1 MYQLPQHISKDKIFI
16 VKKSEIEGR
25 LEPDFYKPSIATLE
39 QKICSLS
46 SKRLRSY
53 AQSFAGGATP
63 SKRESEKYY
72 SDSETGIPFLR
83 VQNLQTTGELLLDGC
98 IYINEDTHK
107 GLLKRSQ
114 VSEGDLLVKITGVGR
129 MAIASVAPKDFVGN
143 TNQHMVVIKTGN
155 SAVSKYL
162 AHYLNLDIIEKIASR
177 HSTGGTRP
185 ALDYPSLKNIPII
198 EGLDFSII
206 DNAIKAK
213 QAKEAEAQQL
223 LNSIDDYLLK
233 ELGIN
238 VIASSGNADSVA
250 DRIFVKNLRE
260 LERDRFD
267 SNYYANK
274 YNTLIRSIRKGI
286 YPLYILGDSNI
297 TSFLSVGQTP
307 KSEYYSDTKT
317 DFPIIKAG
325 CYTGSEI
332 DLSKVSFTINKQ
344 AYTIKKGDI
353 FILSAAHQAEYIAK
367 QICYLHDTPKP
378 NTSFVGELLC
388 VRASETVNSM
398 YLYSVLSTKVYKT
411 LLNREK
417 RGQTSHLYAQDVKQL
432 FVPIP
437 PIAKQ
442 NCIAKHIE
450 ELRTRAKALQ
460 AEGKAILEDAKRKVE
475 QMIIGE

>member
-1 MYQLPQHISKDKIFI
+1 MTYQLPQHISKDKIFI
-16 VKKSEIEGR
+16 VNRSAIDNRLDAQYYSANLDLSGFVKLSSIAIVKGGKRIPKGYGYSEDATPYHYLRVADMDSDVPVDVNNLMNISDEVFNILERYEITEGELAISIAGTIGKTAILKDIPNGKRVILTENCAKILVKPNIELLSEYLKICLELPIVKKQLDLNYIQTTIPKLG
-25 LEPDFYKPSIATLE
+25 LDKIVGIKLPPIPSI
-39 QKICSLS
+39 QKQQEIVD
-46 SKRLRSY
+46 Y
-53 AQSFAGGATP
+53 I
-63 SKRESEKYY
+63 SEAY
-72 SDSETGIPFLR
+72 T
-83 VQNLQTTGELLLDGC
+83 Q
-98 IYINEDTHK
+98 
-107 GLLKRSQ
+107 
-114 VSEGDLLVKITGVGR
+114 
-129 MAIASVAPKDFVGN
+129 
-143 TNQHMVVIKTGN
+143 
-155 SAVSKYL
+155 
-162 AHYLNLDIIEKIASR
+162 
-177 HSTGGTRP
+177 
-185 ALDYPSLKNIPII
+185 
-198 EGLDFSII
+198 
-206 DNAIKAK
+206 K

-223 LNSIDDYLLK
+223 LDSIDGYLLK

-286 YPLYILGDSNI
+286 YHLYILGDSNI

-460 AEGKAILEDAKRKVE
+460 AEGKAILEDAKRKIE
-475 QMIIGE
+475 QMIIDK

>member
-1 MYQLPQHISKDKIFI
+1 MMCQLSKTINKDKIFI
-16 VKKSEIEGR
+16 VNRSSIDNR
-25 LEPDFYKPSIATLE
+25 LDAQYYSANLDLSGFVK
-39 QKICSLS
+39 LS
-46 SKRLRSY
+46 SVAIVKGGKRIPKGYGYSED
-53 AQSFAGGATP
+53 ATP
-63 SKRESEKYY
+63 YHY
-72 SDSETGIPFLR
+72 LR
-83 VQNLQTTGELLLDGC
+83 VADMDSDTPIDVNSLMNISNEVFDILER
-98 IYINEDTHK
+98 YEINEDELAISIAGTIGK
-107 GLLKRSQ
+107 TSILKDIPDGKR
-114 VSEGDLLVKITGVGR
+114 VILTENCAKILVKPNIELLSEYLKICLELPIVKKQLDLNYIQTT
-129 MAIASVAPKDFVGN
+129 IPK
-143 TNQHMVVIKTGN
+143 
-155 SAVSKYL
+155 L
-162 AHYLNLDIIEKIASR
+162 
-177 HSTGGTRP
+177 
-185 ALDYPSLKNIPII
+185 
-198 EGLDFSII
+198 GLDKIVG
-206 DNAIKAK
+206 IKLPTIPSVQK
-213 QAKEAEAQQL
+213 QQEIVDFINEAYTQKRAKEVEAQQL
-223 LNSIDDYLLK
+223 LDSIDNYLLK

-238 VIASSGNADSVA
+238 VIALSGNADSVA
-250 DRIFVKNLRE
+250 DRIFIKNLRE

-274 YNTLIRSIRKGI
+274 YNTLIRSIRKSI

-460 AEGKAILEDAKRKVE
+460 AEGKAILEDAKHKIE
-475 QMIIGE
+475 QMIIE

>member
-1 MYQLPQHISKDKIFI
+1 MTYQLPQHISKDKIFI
-16 VKKSEIEGR
+16 VNRSAIDNRLDAQYYSANLDLSGFVKLSSIAIVKGGKRIPKGYGYSEDATPYHYLRVADMDSDVPVDVNNLMNISDEVFNILERYEITEGELAISIAGTIGKTAILKDIPNGKRVILTENCAKILVKPNIELLSEYLKICLELPIVKKQLDLNYIQTTIPKLG
-25 LEPDFYKPSIATLE
+25 LDKIVGIKLPPIPSI
-39 QKICSLS
+39 QKQQEIVD
-46 SKRLRSY
+46 Y
-53 AQSFAGGATP
+53 I
-63 SKRESEKYY
+63 
-72 SDSETGIPFLR
+72 SETYT
-83 VQNLQTTGELLLDGC
+83 Q
-98 IYINEDTHK
+98 
-107 GLLKRSQ
+107 
-114 VSEGDLLVKITGVGR
+114 
-129 MAIASVAPKDFVGN
+129 
-143 TNQHMVVIKTGN
+143 
-155 SAVSKYL
+155 
-162 AHYLNLDIIEKIASR
+162 
-177 HSTGGTRP
+177 
-185 ALDYPSLKNIPII
+185 
-198 EGLDFSII
+198 
-206 DNAIKAK
+206 K

-223 LNSIDDYLLK
+223 LDSIDGYLLK

-274 YNTLIRSIRKGI
+274 YNTLLRSIRKGI

-388 VRASETVNSM
+388 VRASETINSM

-460 AEGKAILEDAKRKVE
+460 AEGKAILEDAKRKIE
-475 QMIIGE
+475 QMIIDK